1 MHDGRVR
8 YGESDSGSAPA
19 GVGDDLARVRDRLR
33 GTPGAWTLA
42 QVAAV
47 VGRTCRVADLAEL
60 TGQRV
65 VQLLGAVDALLD
77 AEVLEWA
84 GDDLRFRRE
93 SVWSAVLGAMPRV
106 LRDAVTADCD
116 RLLGRRVA
124 GDRSADEL
132 TRSLALVRAALARPG
147 AARYAD
153 DLHGLLGNLLLLKG
167 DATAAR
173 AAAERVPAGP
183 GRLADEATGTRLA
196 ALALAGD
203 RRAETAAEA
212 VLAADRQVLA
222 RDHQQSADVPAGARA
237 PVSVSVAAL
246 VLSELRWRRGMV
258 AESLHLARAHES
270 RAPHWRL
277 WQRLAL
283 ADKLGSLRR
292 LDEAHSLLRA
302 TRDDLGQRERDC
314 YEGCVDIVEAAALLV
329 AGRLDDAADRAE
341 RGLAATRKA
350 GVLLLIPHA
359 LAVLAAVALRTGDVD
374 RAATLLAEPTPGHA
388 VRSTLHDW
396 VSLLVTARRYGP
408 ERAAAAAASTDP
420 VLLLAEPAAAAWLV
434 RTATAAD
441 DPDLARRVVAETARL
456 AAANPAVPTVVAAAA
471 HAKALLDKDP
481 AALAA
486 VVHVDPRAAALARRD
501 LADLGEPT
509 ETSPAWDTF
518 SGVERAIARLV
529 AEGMTNRQIATRVR
543 LSPHTVNYHL
553 RGLFRR
559 LGISSRAELVRHVPA
574 MA

>member
-1 MHDGRVR
+1 MRDAVR
-8 YGESDSGSAPA
+8 A
-19 GVGDDLARVRDRLR
+19 
-33 GTPGAWTLA
+33 TPGAWPLA

-47 VGRTCRVADLAEL
+47 VGRTCRIADLAEL

-65 VQLLGAVDALLD
+65 AQLLGAVDALLAAD
-77 AEVLEWA
+77 VLEWA
-84 GDDLRFRRE
+84 GDDLRFRDER
-93 SVWSAVLGAMPRV
+93 VWEAVLDGMPRA
-106 LRDAVTADCD
+106 LRDALTADCA
-116 RLLGRRVA
+116 RLPPGRVA
-124 GDRSADEL
+124 ADRSADEL
-132 TRSLALVRAALARPG
+132 TRSLALVRGALARPG
-147 AARYAD
+147 AARHAD
-153 DLHGLLGNLLLLKG
+153 DLHGLLANLLLLQG

-173 AAAERVPAGP
+173 AAAERVLAAP
-183 GRLADEATGTRLA
+183 GRPADEATGTRLA

-203 RRAETAAEA
+203 RRAEALAEA
-212 VLAADRQVLA
+212 LLTADGG
-222 RDHQQSADVPAGARA
+222 AGAG
-237 PVSVSVAAL
+237 VSASVAAL
-246 VLSELRWRRGMV
+246 VLSDLRWRRGRV
-258 AESLHLARAHES
+258 VESLRLARAQES
-270 RAPHWRL
+270 PAPHWRL

-292 LDEAHSLLRA
+292 LDEAHALLRA
-302 TRDDLGQRERDC
+302 TRDDLGPRQRGC
-314 YEGCVDIVEAAALLV
+314 YEGCVDIAEAAVLLV
-329 AGRLDDAADRAE
+329 AGRLDDAAALAE
-341 RGLAATRKA
+341 RGLAATREA
-350 GVLLLIPHA
+350 GVLLLVPHA

-374 RAATLLAEPTPGHA
+374 RAATLLAETVPGHA
-388 VRSTLHDW
+388 LRSTLHDW

-408 ERAAAAAASTDP
+408 ERTAAAAASTGS

-441 DPDLARRVVAETARL
+441 DPDLARRVVTATERL

-471 HAKALLDKDP
+471 HARALLDRD
-481 AALAA
+481 AAGLAA
-486 VVHVDPRAAALARRD
+486 VAHTDPWAAALARRD
-501 LADLGEPT
+501 LADLGEPA
-509 ETSPAWDTF
+509 ESNRAWDSF

>member
-1 MHDGRVR
+1 M
-8 YGESDSGSAPA
+8 
-19 GVGDDLARVRDRLR
+19 
-33 GTPGAWTLA
+33 

-65 VQLLGAVDALLD
+65 TQLLGAVEALLD
-77 AEVLEWA
+77 ADVLEWD
-84 GDDLRFRRE
+84 GDDLRFRHE
-93 SVWSAVLGAMPRV
+93 AVWSAVLAAMPGV

-124 GDRSADEL
+124 ADRSADEL
-132 TRSLALVRAALARPG
+132 TRSLALVRGALARPG

-153 DLHGLLGNLLLLKG
+153 DLHGLLANLLLLKG
-167 DATAAR
+167 DATGAR
-173 AAAERVPAGP
+173 AAAERVHAAS
-183 GRLADEATGTRLA
+183 GRLADEATATRLA

-203 RRAETAAEA
+203 RRAEGVAEAVLVGERRAEGAAEA
-212 VLAADRQVLA
+212 VLAGDRRVGGVAEAVLA
-222 RDHQQSADVPAGARA
+222 GDRRADGVAEAVSAGERGAAGAA
-237 PVSVSVAAL
+237 VAAL
-246 VLSELRWRRGMV
+246 VLSNLKWRRGLV
-258 AESLHLARAHES
+258 AESLHLARAQES
-270 RAPHWRL
+270 RVPHWRL

-292 LDEAHSLLRA
+292 LDEAHALLRA
-302 TRDDLGQRERDC
+302 TRDDLGPGERDS
-314 YEGCVDIVEAAALLV
+314 YGGCVDIVEAALLLV
-329 AGRLDDAADRAE
+329 EGRLEEAAALAE
-341 RGLAATRKA
+341 RGIAACRTS
-350 GVLLLIPHA
+350 GVLLLNPHA
-359 LAVLAAVALRTGDVD
+359 HAVLAAVALRTGDVD
-374 RAATLLAEPTPGHA
+374 RAAALLAETVPGHS
-388 VRSTLHDW
+388 VRSVLHDW

-408 ERAAAAAASTDP
+408 ERAAAAAASTGVTAP
-420 VLLLAEPAAAAWLV
+420 TGVELLVAEPAAAAWLV

-441 DPDLARRVVAETARL
+441 DPDLARRVVARAEGL

-471 HAKALLDKDP
+471 HARALLEKDP

-486 VVHVDPRAAALARRD
+486 VVHTDPWAAALARRD
-501 LADLGEPT
+501 RADLGEPP
-509 ETSPAWDTF
+509 ESNQAWDTF

-559 LGISSRAELVRHVPA
+559 LGINSRAELVRHVPA

>member
-1 MHDGRVR
+1 MG

-19 GVGDDLARVRDRLR
+19 GAGDDPARVRDRLR

-77 AEVLEWA
+77 ADVLEWA

-93 SVWSAVLGAMPRV
+93 SLWSAVLGAMPRV

-132 TRSLALVRAALARPG
+132 TRSLVLVRAALARPG

-153 DLHGLLGNLLLLKG
+153 DLHGLLANLLLLKG

-173 AAAERVPAGP
+173 AAAERVLAAP

-212 VLAADRQVLA
+212 VLAADQQALA
-222 RDHQQSADVPAGARA
+222 RDRWGVEGGLAGERA

-246 VLSELRWRRGMV
+246 VLSDLRWRHGMV
-258 AESLHLARAHES
+258 AEALHLARAHES
-270 RAPHWRL
+270 RAPYWRL
-277 WQRLAL
+277 WQRLSL

-292 LDEAHSLLRA
+292 LDEAQALLRA
-302 TRDDLGQRERDC
+302 TRDDLGPRERDC
-314 YEGCVDIVEAAALLV
+314 YEGCVDITEAAVLLV
-329 AGRLDDAADRAE
+329 AGRLDDAAALAE
-341 RGLAATRKA
+341 RGVAATRRA
-350 GVLLLIPHA
+350 GVLLLVPHA
-359 LAVLAAVALRTGDVD
+359 LAVLAAVVLRTGDVD
-374 RAATLLAEPTPGHA
+374 RAATLLAETTPGHA

-408 ERAAAAAASTDP
+408 ERAAATAASTDP

-481 AALAA
+481 TALAA
-486 VVHVDPRAAALARRD
+486 VVHVDPWAAALARRD
-501 LADLGEPT
+501 LADLGEPA
-509 ETSPAWDTF
+509 EPSQAWDTF